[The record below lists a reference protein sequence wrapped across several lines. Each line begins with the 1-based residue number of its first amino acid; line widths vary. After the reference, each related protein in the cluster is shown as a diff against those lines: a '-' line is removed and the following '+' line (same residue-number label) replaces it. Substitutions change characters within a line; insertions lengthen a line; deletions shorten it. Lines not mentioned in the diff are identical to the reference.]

1 MYSIP
6 PRREFWSSY
15 ASINAAKTVSV
26 PTVSWLL
33 PWGNAKCSHSCAFT
47 QTHGDR
53 LASRCPT
60 GHRQRFR
67 CHRGDLH
74 RELALGRGMWMRWG
88 VQGWAGPQARCLQWF
103 GAPWWGLYV
112 VSRTH
117 VPWRILA
124 LDAVL
129 LASPHPPAIQ
139 VTPVSWI
146 RGERSVLEGED
157 AALAHTLLFSPQ
169 VKSCAEGS
177 VIFVL

>member
-6 PRREFWSSY
+6 SRREFWSSY
-15 ASINAAKTVSV
+15 ASTNAAKTVSML
-26 PTVSWLL
+26 TVSWLL
-33 PWGNAKCSHSCAFT
+33 PWGNAKCSHSCAFS
-47 QTHGDR
+47 QIHGDR

-60 GHRQRFR
+60 GHLQRFR
-67 CHRGDLH
+67 CHCGDLH
-74 RELALGRGMWMRWG
+74 RELSLGRGCGWDEGSRGEQDHKHG
-88 VQGWAGPQARCLQWF
+88 VCNCL
-103 GAPWWGLYV
+103 GLPVGLHV

-146 RGERSVLEGED
+146 RGERSALEGED
-157 AALAHTLLFSPQ
+157 AALAHTLLFFPQ